1 MIYKEIQ
8 TEVVVQS
15 HFFKELLH
23 FKESCFRNSV
33 IVDFTRIHLLYK
45 MRYMCVDTGKA
56 LSLLP
61 AGRHCFYFISLY
73 SLVPHPPPQRHRLR
87 RNRVS
92 RHTEM
97 VFVVSQDT
105 VSCWQGSCGLGL
117 PQYSRWEK
125 QRNTTWLG
133 LALILKSLAGCFQ
146 LCWGYFLQLGQK
158 KEKKKERRNT
168 VCSGVTGKW
177 KSLKE

>member
-33 IVDFTRIHLLYK
+33 IVNFTRIHLLYK

-73 SLVPHPPPQRHRLR
+73 SLVPHPPPQR
-87 RNRVS
+87 
-92 RHTEM
+92 
-97 VFVVSQDT
+97 Q
-105 VSCWQGSCGLGL
+105 
-117 PQYSRWEK
+117 
-125 QRNTTWLG
+125 
-133 LALILKSLAGCFQ
+133 A
-146 LCWGYFLQLGQK
+146 
-158 KEKKKERRNT
+158 KKKQSIKT
-168 VCSGVTGKW
+168 H
-177 KSLKE
+177 